1 MEKQAIRVRR
11 VGTVTFGTVLVVIGI
26 LFLIHLA
33 FPAFHYYVVYRFWPI
48 ILIMLGIE
56 VLLGSRQKS
65 YEVLNRQ
72 GEIVEQN
79 KMVYDVPAILLMIV
93 LVFFSMCM
101 AMIDF
106 AGSGANIIIQ

>member
-1 MEKQAIRVRR
+1 MEKQTIRVRR
-11 VGTVTFGTVLVVIGI
+11 VGTVTFGTVLIVTGI

-33 FPAFHYYVVYRFWPI
+33 FPAFHYYVVYRFWPL

-56 VLLGSRQKS
+56 VLLGSSRKS
-65 YEVLNRQ
+65 YEVLNGQ

-101 AMIDF
+101 AMVDF
-106 AGSGANIIIQ
+106 VGSGASIIIQ

>member
-1 MEKQAIRVRR
+1 MEKQTIRVRR
-11 VGTVTFGTVLVVIGI
+11 VGTVTFGTVLVAIGI